1 MSFDM
6 FVEWARWGL
15 LGLANH
21 LWQATLFAVVAAAAS
36 VLLGRAPAR
45 VRTAVWLAASAK
57 FALPLALF
65 AYLGRLA
72 GLGAAPAASVTPAA
86 ESVWAIVAPV
96 GATPAAAAAGAPSAT
111 GALYAALVGVWL
123 AGAAVAF
130 GVWIARRR
138 SLSRAIRAG
147 RPVGEGRER
156 DALERARFRLGV
168 EQEIGL
174 VVSAE
179 VYEPGVWR
187 VRRPVLVLPEGVAE
201 ALSNAELEA
210 VMMHEAAHVARRDN
224 LLGNLQMA
232 LCCALWFHPVVWAID
247 RKLLAER
254 ERACD
259 EAVIGAGGGARAYAA
274 GLLKVF
280 RFAIGWRPAGVSC
293 ATGSNLGRRIE
304 QIMNTND
311 RISTNWHRA
320 VVAAV
325 VLAMAGMSAAAAA
338 LGQGE
343 KRVTRQD
350 VLIEKTPGPGPGEE
364 LAKIAAAAP
373 TVQVVR
379 TDNAAGTPLFITDA
393 QIKKVPAEEMARAE
407 AGRHEVNETFERKV
421 APPDGAE
428 SRAVG
433 PAEGGGMIMMH
444 FPETDADGN
453 VLVMLVSLQNTSGH
467 AITGYQM
474 GGGSE
479 ENIHFFFGFNQPIAA
494 GDTFQI
500 AVPVGSPM
508 LKAGDFALSVR
519 GVQFDDGTTW
529 GDFKEMKGMMMM
541 RHHE

>member
-21 LWQATLFAVVAAAAS
+21 LWQATLFAAVAAAAS
-36 VLLGRAPAR
+36 AMLGRAPAR

-72 GLGAAPAASVTPAA
+72 GLGA
-86 ESVWAIVAPV
+86 
-96 GATPAAAAAGAPSAT
+96 TPAAAAAPAAASVWAIVEPVGASPVAAT
-111 GALYAALVGVWL
+111 PDAHVGIGALYAALTAVWL

-156 DALERARFRLGV
+156 DALERAQVRLGV

-179 VYEPGVWR
+179 IHEPGVWR

-201 ALSNAELEA
+201 ALSDAELEA

-224 LLGNLQMA
+224 LLANLQMA

-259 EAVIGAGGGARAYAA
+259 EAVIGAGGGARTYAA

-293 ATGSNLGRRIE
+293 ATGSHLGRRIE
-304 QIMNTND
+304 QIMNSSN

-343 KRVTRQD
+343 KRDVRQN
-350 VLIEKTPGPGPGEE
+350 VLIEKAPGPGPGED

-379 TDNAAGTPLFITDA
+379 ADNAAGTPLFVTDA
-393 QIKKVPAEEMARAE
+393 QIKKVPAEELARAE
-407 AGRHEVNETFERKV
+407 AGRQEVNATFERTL
-421 APPDGAE
+421 PP
-428 SRAVG
+428 
-433 PAEGGGMIMMH
+433 PGGGELHQSRSGEGSGTIRMR

-453 VLVMLVSLQNTSGH
+453 VLVMLVSFQNTSGR

-479 ENIHFFFGFNQPIAA
+479 DNLHFFFAFHQPIAA
-494 GDTFQI
+494 GDTFQV
-500 AVPVGSPM
+500 AFPVGEPL
-508 LKAGDFALSVR
+508 LKAGDFAISVR

-529 GDFKEMKGMMMM
+529 GEFKEMQGIRM
-541 RHHE
+541 RHPE